1 MDTYYPLAV
10 GNSWTYKMTDG
21 STFTNRVTANEGDA
35 FTMTNSLQPDP
46 QHIRKEGATYLSDH
60 FEPGN
65 FQTLVRDDLSTG
77 DTWDIRYTAN
87 TIDTVLTMTVKGTGG
102 SKEVEGT
109 TYNKVIELEGVMA
122 MTMNGNAIP
131 SNYVVQYFYAA
142 GVGLILTTS
151 SMGDDMPLIS
161 SELH

>member
-1 MDTYYPLAV
+1 
-10 GNSWTYKMTDG
+10 
-21 STFTNRVTANEGDA
+21 
-35 FTMTNSLQPDP
+35 
-46 QHIRKEGATYLSDH
+46 
-60 FEPGN
+60 
-65 FQTLVRDDLSTG
+65 
-77 DTWDIRYTAN
+77 
-87 TIDTVLTMTVKGTGG
+87 MTVKGTGG